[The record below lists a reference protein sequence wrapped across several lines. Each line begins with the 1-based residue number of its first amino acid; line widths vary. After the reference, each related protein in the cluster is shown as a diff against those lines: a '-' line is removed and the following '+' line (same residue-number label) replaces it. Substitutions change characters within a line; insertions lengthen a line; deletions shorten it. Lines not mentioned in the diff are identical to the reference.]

1 MKKTLVTLA
10 LVAVGI
16 AAFAVEFDWKTNIAL
31 NRALN
36 DNRAKQDPAV
46 VVQAMEYADGVT
58 ARTDQEKISLIA
70 IRRTARTQTAGTDR
84 SWKANKEFVD
94 AQLAAAQL
102 TKPPTVPQYLG
113 LLYLW
118 HMEEWYRD
126 MYAFMKTQ
134 TGYEKWSDAG
144 HCAYMLGYYEEAYN
158 LYTAAEVFPDRC
170 VDIACSRLDAP
181 GRALE
186 AANRITKR
194 IYDVNTVTR
203 VLNTVTNRLAGNE
216 AVSAA
221 DMKAFYLNVNRKY
234 SAMLLKDKAA
244 WEPVIAQIRT
254 MLETY

>member
-102 TKPPTVPQYLG
+102 TKPADRAAISGVALPLAHGGVVQ
-113 LLYLW
+113 
-118 HMEEWYRD
+118 
-126 MYAFMKTQ
+126 
-134 TGYEKWSDAG
+134 GYV
-144 HCAYMLGYYEEAYN
+144 CVYEN
-158 LYTAAEVFPDRC
+158 
-170 VDIACSRLDAP
+170 
-181 GRALE
+181 
-186 AANRITKR
+186 ANR
-194 IYDVNTVTR
+194 
-203 VLNTVTNRLAGNE
+203 L
-216 AVSAA
+216 
-221 DMKAFYLNVNRKY
+221 
-234 SAMLLKDKAA
+234 
-244 WEPVIAQIRT
+244 
-254 MLETY
+254 